1 MMSPTI
7 VALVC
12 MSVVMCVMMLLVGVL
27 YALQAVSRR
36 QARAAAAASA
46 ASAAAVAAA
55 PEDAISPELVAVLAA
70 AAHAA
75 LDKAV
80 VVRRI
85 HALRPAGQENWSRVG
100 RIDIL
105 RSHRMDPKR

>member
-1 MMSPTI
+1 MMSPYL
-7 VALVC
+7 VALTC
-12 MSVVMCVMMLLVGVL
+12 MSVVMCVMALLVGVL

-36 QARAAAAASA
+36 QAKSA
-46 ASAAAVAAA
+46 ALSAST
-55 PEDAISPELVAVLAA
+55 AIADGEVTPELVAVLAA

-75 LDKAV
+75 LGKSV

-85 HALRPAGQENWSRVG
+85 HVLRPAGQENWSRVG

>member
-1 MMSPTI
+1 MMSPSV
-7 VALVC
+7 VALIS
-12 MSVVMCVMMLLVGVL
+12 MSVVMCVMTLLVGVL

-36 QARAAAAASA
+36 QAKAAAAAASDT
-46 ASAAAVAAA
+46 V
-55 PEDAISPELVAVLAA
+55 PENGITPELVVVLAA

-75 LDKAV
+75 LGKAV

-85 HALRPAGQENWSRVG
+85 HVLRPAGQETWSRVG

-105 RSHRMDPKR
+105 RSHRMEPKR

>member
-1 MMSPTI
+1 MMSPYV

-12 MSVVMCVMMLLVGVL
+12 MSVVMCVMTLLVSVL

-36 QARAAAAASA
+36 QAAAAASA
-46 ASAAAVAAA
+46 AAAAL
-55 PEDAISPELVAVLAA
+55 PDGGITPELVAVLAA
-70 AAHAA
+70 AATAA
-75 LDKAV
+75 LGKPV

-85 HALRPAGQENWSRVG
+85 NVLRPTGQENWSRVG

-105 RSHRMDPKR
+105 RSHRLDPKR

>member
-1 MMSPTI
+1 MSPTV
-7 VALVC
+7 VALTC
-12 MSVVMCVMMLLVGVL
+12 MGVVICIMALVIGFLLGRQSIPSDRKVVTEP
-27 YALQAVSRR
+27 ALR
-36 QARAAAAASA
+36 
-46 ASAAAVAAA
+46 
-55 PEDAISPELVAVLAA
+55 EGELSPELVAVLAA

-75 LDKAV
+75 LGKSV

-85 HALRPAGQENWSRVG
+85 NVLHPAGQENWSRVG

>member
-1 MMSPTI
+1 MMSPSV
-7 VALVC
+7 VALIC
-12 MSVVMCVMMLLVGVL
+12 MSVVMCVMTLLVGVL

-36 QARAAAAASA
+36 QAK
-46 ASAAAVAAA
+46 SAAAV
-55 PEDAISPELVAVLAA
+55 PEDGITPELVVVLAA

-75 LDKAV
+75 LGKAV

-85 HALRPAGQENWSRVG
+85 HVLRPAGQENWSRVG

-105 RSHRMDPKR
+105 RSHRMEPKR

>member
-1 MMSPTI
+1 MMSPYL
-7 VALVC
+7 VAFIC
-12 MSVVMCVMMLLVGVL
+12 MSVVMCVMALLVGVL

-36 QARAAAAASA
+36 QAKSASAAAAA
-46 ASAAAVAAA
+46 AVA
-55 PEDAISPELVAVLAA
+55 EDGITPELVVVLAA
-70 AAHAA
+70 AAQAA
-75 LDKAV
+75 LGRAV

-85 HALRPAGQENWSRVG
+85 HVLRPAGQENWSRVG

>member
-1 MMSPTI
+1 MMSPYV
-7 VALVC
+7 VALTC
-12 MSVVMCVMMLLVGVL
+12 MSVVMCVMTLLVGVL
-27 YALQAVSRR
+27 YLLQAVTRR

-46 ASAAAVAAA
+46 AEAAAV
-55 PEDAISPELVAVLAA
+55 PEDGITPELVVVLAA

-75 LDKAV
+75 LGKSV
-80 VVRRI
+80 VIRRV

>member
-7 VALVC
+7 VAVICLAVV
-12 MSVVMCVMMLLVGVL
+12 MSVMTLLVGVL
-27 YALQAVSRR
+27 YALQAVYRR
-36 QARAAAAASA
+36 QGATAAKATAAQAAAASK
-46 ASAAAVAAA
+46 
-55 PEDAISPELVAVLAA
+55 DGITPELVVVLAA

-75 LDKAV
+75 LGKAV
-80 VVRRI
+80 LVRRI
-85 HALRPAGQENWSRVG
+85 HVLRPAGQENWSRVG

>member
-1 MMSPTI
+1 MMSPGL

-12 MSVVMCVMMLLVGVL
+12 MSVVMCVMALLVGVL
-27 YALQAVSRR
+27 YAFQFVSRR
-36 QARAAAAASA
+36 QAAAS
-46 ASAAAVAAA
+46 ASAAASVV
-55 PEDAISPELVAVLAA
+55 PEDGITPELVAVLAA
-70 AAHAA
+70 AATAA
-75 LDKAV
+75 LGRSV

-85 HALRPAGQENWSRVG
+85 HVLRPAGQENWSRVG

>member
-1 MMSPTI
+1 MSPYL

-12 MSVVMCVMMLLVGVL
+12 MSVVMCVMALLVGVL
-27 YALQAVSRR
+27 YAFQAVSRR
-36 QARAAAAASA
+36 QAAATSSAAPAAA
-46 ASAAAVAAA
+46 
-55 PEDAISPELVAVLAA
+55 EEGITPELVAVLAA
-70 AAHAA
+70 AATAA
-75 LDKAV
+75 LGKAV

-105 RSHRMDPKR
+105 RSHRLDPKR

>member
-1 MMSPTI
+1 MMAPYV
-7 VALVC
+7 VALIC
-12 MSVVMCVMMLLVGVL
+12 MSVVMCVMTLLVGVL

-36 QARAAAAASA
+36 QARSAAAAAA
-46 ASAAAVAAA
+46 ADAV
-55 PEDAISPELVAVLAA
+55 PEGEVTPELVAVLAA

-75 LDKAV
+75 LGKSV

-85 HALRPAGQENWSRVG
+85 HVLRPVGQENWSRVG

>member
-1 MMSPTI
+1 MMSPYV
-7 VALVC
+7 VALIC
-12 MSVVMCVMMLLVGVL
+12 MSVVMCVMTLLVGVL

-36 QARAAAAASA
+36 QARAAAAA
-46 ASAAAVAAA
+46 AAAVAV
-55 PEDAISPELVAVLAA
+55 PEDGITPELVVVLAA

-75 LDKAV
+75 LGKAV

-85 HALRPAGQENWSRVG
+85 HVLRPAGQENWSRVG

-105 RSHRMDPKR
+105 RSHRMEPKR

>member
-1 MMSPTI
+1 MLSPPV
-7 VALVC
+7 VALIC
-12 MSVVMCVMMLLVGVL
+12 MSVVMCVMTLLVGVL

-36 QARAAAAASA
+36 QAK
-46 ASAAAVAAA
+46 SAAAV
-55 PEDAISPELVAVLAA
+55 PEDGITPELVVVLAA

-75 LDKAV
+75 LGKAV

-85 HALRPAGQENWSRVG
+85 HVLRPAGQENWSRVG

-105 RSHRMDPKR
+105 RSHRMEPKR